1 MGGTMLGQG
10 PKECEREVSNE
21 RGEASLM
28 EILYMHSR
36 YRKRS
41 YFAYSIWSDKKA
53 HDTTLNT
60 PIYETITESSVFY
73 FEC

>member
-28 EILYMHSR
+28 ENTLYAFTI
-36 YRKRS
+36 RKRS

-53 HDTTLNT
+53 HDTTLNM
-60 PIYETITESSVFY
+60 PIYETVTESSVLY
-73 FEC
+73 LES

>member
-28 EILYMHSR
+28 ENTLYA
-36 YRKRS
+36 
-41 YFAYSIWSDKKA
+41 F
-53 HDTTLNT
+53 
-60 PIYETITESSVFY
+60 TI
-73 FEC
+73 